1 MTNPVRRLLDGKL
14 TRGATFSLLQSAI
27 GIIAYFLAMRLLI
40 ATQGTIAVGLWSLT
54 VGTVAIIR
62 LVDVSGGAGLARLVS
77 RLQDDDDA
85 KTYVVDTVTFFI
97 FAFHL
102 GLVLVA
108 ILPLEWAIAGM
119 VPAGQVALA
128 QELIA
133 WAAVILIV
141 TVVGGAQANAID
153 GLHKVDVRSI
163 ILLIGSLIFGAVS
176 LFAIPRWGVR
186 GIAIA
191 QLAQT
196 IAVLVGTRGVLVS
209 QLPGLRAWP
218 RRLSIAVLRDAL
230 PYGAKMQ
237 ASSVPL
243 LIYEPLARV
252 IINYLAG
259 LHALATYD
267 LAYKLCIYTRNF
279 IQAAAQPLIPALSRL
294 VVEDHDAA
302 RRLFYRSFRIFL
314 IAGIVIFAGVAVA
327 SPLASYLLLGQ
338 ISPDFIIATVAMA
351 VASTV
356 GTAAFVP
363 SVLGQATG
371 HLKWNIAGQWSI
383 AVLTVTL
390 VPAVGLVIGTD
401 WAIVG
406 TALAVGLGYTLII
419 IGNLGYFRSRRRGT
433 EGGVGAS

>member
-1 MTNPVRRLLDGKL
+1 MIRLAGWLLNGRL
-14 TRGATFSLLQSAI
+14 TRGAAFSLVQSAT
-27 GIIAYFLAMRLLI
+27 GIVAYFLAMRLLI
-40 ATQGTIAVGLWSLT
+40 AEAGTVAVGLWSLT

-77 RLQDDDDA
+77 RLQDDGDA
-85 KTYVVDTVTFFI
+85 KAVVIDTVTAFI

-102 GLVLVA
+102 LLVLVA
-108 ILPLEWAIAGM
+108 ILPLEFAIAHM
-119 VPAGQVALA
+119 VPPAQVALA
-128 QELIA
+128 QELIL
-133 WAAVILIV
+133 WSAVILIM
-141 TVVGGAQANAID
+141 TVVGSAQANAID
-153 GLHKVDVRSI
+153 GLHKVDVRSV
-163 ILLIGSLIFGAVS
+163 ILFVASLIFGGVS

-186 GIAIA
+186 GIAMAQFAQTAAVLIGTRALLVA
-191 QLAQT
+191 QLPA
-196 IAVLVGTRGVLVS
+196 
-209 QLPGLRAWP
+209 LRAWP
-218 RRLSIAVLRDAL
+218 RRLSVPVLRDAL

-267 LAYKLCIYTRNF
+267 LAYKLCVYTRNF

-302 RRLFYRSFRIFL
+302 RRLFTRSFRIFL
-314 IAGIVIFAGVAVA
+314 IAGAVIFAGVALM
-327 SPLASYLLLGQ
+327 SPVVSYVLLGQ
-338 ISPDFIIATVAMA
+338 ISSDFIIATVAMA
-351 VASTV
+351 VASVV

-363 SVLGQATG
+363 SVLAQATG

-383 AVLTVTL
+383 AFLTVTL
-390 VPAVGLVIGTD
+390 VPAIGLAIGTD

-406 TALAVGLGYTLII
+406 TALAVAIGYAMII
-419 IGNLGYFRSRRRGT
+419 AGNIGYFDAKAET
-433 EGGVGAS
+433 GA